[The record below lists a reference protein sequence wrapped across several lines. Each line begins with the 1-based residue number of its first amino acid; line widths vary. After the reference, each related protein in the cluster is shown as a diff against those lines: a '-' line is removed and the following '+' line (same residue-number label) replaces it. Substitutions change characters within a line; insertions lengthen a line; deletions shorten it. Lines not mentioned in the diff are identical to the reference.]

1 MMKYTAAVFF
11 AFIFMMTSGCA
22 PVLIGGAATG
32 GYKLATDER
41 SVKEIWKDTELANL
55 VRSELINA
63 PDINSAKIDI
73 DSVDHVI
80 ILTGVVKTMEEATLS
95 EKLAWNVSGVKGVK
109 NQLQVGE
116 KTIGEAIDD
125 KITGSRVKTRLM
137 AEPGIRS
144 MNIDVDVHKGVV
156 TLSGILSS
164 AELKR
169 KAVDLAT
176 ATKGVKRLVD
186 NIIIKGE

>member
-1 MMKYTAAVFF
+1 MMKYMFCLFIGLVFL
-11 AFIFMMTSGCA
+11 MTFGCA
-22 PVLIGGAATG
+22 PVIIGGAATG

-41 SVKEIWKDTELANL
+41 SVKEIWKDTELANK
-55 VRSELINA
+55 VRSELIES

-95 EKLAWNVSGVKGVK
+95 EKIAWGVSGVKGVK

-137 AEPGIRS
+137 GEPGIRS

-164 AELKR
+164 AELKQ
-169 KAVDLAT
+169 KAIDLAA
-176 ATKGVKRLVD
+176 ATKGVKKLVD
-186 NIIIKGE
+186 NLVVKTQ